1 MEFQEKMLFTDLYN
15 EYWGNNNYWEIVIY
29 LVKQNYIFFEYQ
41 FFQVKNVKKK
51 HIHCNLTSF
60 YVGIK

>member
-1 MEFQEKMLFTDLYN
+1 MDISKNQWRSTGGEKLDTWKYSA
-15 EYWGNNNYWEIVIY
+15 IY